1 MNKNKLKLAL
11 NLSNSQ
17 FEILKDEFTKSEKI
31 HLFKS
36 ILYGALKG
44 KRIGETIEKI
54 SNKNEYLIN
63 RNYRKLN
70 EVLTKE
76 KHLISIAFKEVL
88 SEKLNQNA
96 SCGGIKAVPIRDF

>member
-11 NLSNSQ
+11 NLSNTE
-17 FEILKDEFTKSEKI
+17 FKILKDEFTKSEKI

-36 ILYGALKG
+36 LLYGALNG

-54 SNKNEYLIN
+54 SNKNGYLIN

-70 EVLTKE
+70 EILTKE
-76 KHLISIAFKEVL
+76 KPLISIAFKEVL
-88 SEKLNQNA
+88 SEKLHLNA
-96 SCGGIKAVPIRDF
+96 SCGGNI